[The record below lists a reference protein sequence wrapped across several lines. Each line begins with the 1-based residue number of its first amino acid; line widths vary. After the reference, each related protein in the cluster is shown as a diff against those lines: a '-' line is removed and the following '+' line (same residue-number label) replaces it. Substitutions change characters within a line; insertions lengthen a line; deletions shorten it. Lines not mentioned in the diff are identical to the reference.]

1 LNTAFEIAKRISFYK
16 QKNYT
21 RFIVRLSIAATAISV
36 AAILLTFSIVNGFQS
51 TISSKLYTFWGHIQI
66 SAVDGANL
74 KEDSQVIKN
83 IQTIPNIQSAS
94 AFLNQTMVLGKDIEI
109 EGLNAKGIADFTNIP
124 NLIQG
129 RLIQK
134 NSQTSAK
141 EIVLSKNIAAKLN
154 IAIGDQVRLYFFQ
167 KNQVQERKLTVVGL
181 FHSGI
186 EEYDLK
192 NVFVDIHLLQQLM
205 QDPTAITGYQINVK
219 DLNKIAETQIDIQSK
234 LPDNWVGSASSDL
247 YPQLFDW
254 IQVQNINRNITIVIM
269 LLIAVVNLITCLLI
283 LLLERIPM
291 IGSLNAMGATN
302 TMIQKV
308 FLYQA
313 SFIAWI
319 GIGLGVLIGLGLSLL
334 QLKFQWIHLDESAY
348 LIDVLPI
355 QIQPLQVV
363 GVIFGTAIICYL
375 SFLLPTIWIKKIS
388 PAKAIIPVA
397 TAAFKDSAA
406 PYFGIVIGSVINDK
420 MGGRIPFDS
429 LPITN
434 MPSLA
439 KAVVCIDFPSSTA
452 P

>member
-1 LNTAFEIAKRISFYK
+1 
-16 QKNYT
+16 
-21 RFIVRLSIAATAISV
+21 
-36 AAILLTFSIVNGFQS
+36 
-51 TISSKLYTFWGHIQI
+51 
-66 SAVDGANL
+66 
-74 KEDSQVIKN
+74 
-83 IQTIPNIQSAS
+83 
-94 AFLNQTMVLGKDIEI
+94 MVLGKDIEI

-234 LPDNWVGSASSDL
+234 LPDNWVGSASSAL

-254 IQVQNINRNITIVIM
+254 IQVQNINRNITILIM

-363 GVIFGTAIICYL
+363 GVIFGTAIVCYL

-388 PAKAIIPVA
+388 PAKAI
-397 TAAFKDSAA
+397 
-406 PYFGIVIGSVINDK
+406 
-420 MGGRIPFDS
+420 RFD
-429 LPITN
+429 
-434 MPSLA
+434 
-439 KAVVCIDFPSSTA
+439 
-452 P
+452 

>member
-234 LPDNWVGSASSDL
+234 LPDNWVGSASSAL

-355 QIQPLQVV
+355 QIQPLQVI
-363 GVIFGTAIICYL
+363 GVIFGTAIVCYL

-388 PAKAIIPVA
+388 PAKAI
-397 TAAFKDSAA
+397 
-406 PYFGIVIGSVINDK
+406 
-420 MGGRIPFDS
+420 RFD
-429 LPITN
+429 
-434 MPSLA
+434 
-439 KAVVCIDFPSSTA
+439 
-452 P
+452 